1 MTISSFKKMFKQLRA
16 KPVKLQKY
24 IKNNSPKERVFGKV
38 SKKCQKCGNNKG
50 FIAKYGLNLCRKCFR
65 EMAGSI
71 GFKKYS

>member
-1 MTISSFKKMFKQLRA
+1 MTISSFKKMFRQLKG

-24 IKNNSPKERVFGKV
+24 TKHNTPKARTFGKI

-50 FIAKYGLNLCRKCFR
+50 FVAKYGLDLCRKCFR
-65 EMAGSI
+65 EMANNI